1 MLSFSSVK
9 CISAVLLSCMICASA
24 TAKVEAVKGKRY
36 SLSKNHGPWMIMAAA
51 ITGVPE
57 ERRTKG
63 MSAWEAADQLV
74 YELRLKGIPAYTLFM
89 DRQVGTVKE
98 FSNAPGQQDDK
109 KFIARHEAIA
119 VLAGNFENRDDPQAR
134 AILNFLKQKFE
145 PTFAKNKDSGA
156 IFSRTPG
163 QPNALSGAH
172 LTPNPLM
179 PASELKRRTV
189 DPLIQKLN
197 AGEEYSLTKNK
208 GKYTLRVATFRG
220 NSIMQVGNQVSEK
233 AANHFNQFFGSNL
246 DESGN
251 KAWELC
257 QALRSASKYGYPQDY
272 EAYLFHDR
280 YESFV
285 TIGSFASENDPAIV
299 ELARM
304 FRGKPTMHQGQEREV
319 AEVFSIPRQVPIGS
333 TPEKFWM
340 FDVMPKLTRVP

>member
-1 MLSFSSVK
+1 MFSFRPQK
-9 CISAVLLSCMICASA
+9 CVVAFLLVCTLCASA

-36 SLSKNHGPWMIMAAA
+36 TLSKNHGPWMIMAAA
-51 ITGVPE
+51 ITGVPAA
-57 ERRTKG
+57 RRTKG

-89 DRQVGTVKE
+89 DRQMGAVKE
-98 FSNAPGQQDDK
+98 FSGGAGQQNDK

-119 VLAGNFENRDDPQAR
+119 VLAGNFESRDDPQAR
-134 AILNFLKQKFE
+134 AILDFLKQKFE

-163 QPNALSGAH
+163 QPNALGGAH

-179 PASELKRRTV
+179 PASELKHRTV

-208 GKYTLRVATFRG
+208 GKYSLRVATFRG
-220 NSIMQVGNQVSEK
+220 NSIIQVDNKVSEK
-233 AANHFNQFFGSNL
+233 ASSHFNRFFGSNL

-257 QALRSASKYGYPQDY
+257 QALRSASKYGYPQNY

-280 YESFV
+280 YESYV
-285 TIGSFASENDPAIV
+285 TIV

-304 FRGKPTMHQGQEREV
+304 FRGKPTMHQGQERER

-333 TPEKFWM
+333 SPEKFWM
-340 FDVMPKLTRVP
+340 FDLMPKLTRVP

>member
-1 MLSFSSVK
+1 MLSFHPVK
-9 CISAVLLSCMICASA
+9 CISAIVLSCVLCGTA

-98 FSNAPGQQDDK
+98 FSNAPGQQNDK

-145 PTFAKNKDSGA
+145 PTFAKDKSSGA

-208 GKYTLRVATFRG
+208 GKYSLRVATFRG

-233 AANHFNQFFGSNL
+233 ASNHFDRFFGSNL
-246 DESGN
+246 DESGD

-257 QALRSASKYGYPQDY
+257 QALRSASKYGYPQNY
-272 EAYLFHDR
+272 EAYLYHDR

-340 FDVMPKLTRVP
+340 FDIMPKLTRVP

>member
-1 MLSFSSVK
+1 MFSFQPVK
-9 CISAVLLSCMICASA
+9 TMAMILFSCVFCASA

-36 SLSKNHGPWMIMAAA
+36 TLSKNHGPWMILAAA

-63 MSAWEAADQLV
+63 LSAWQAADQLV

-89 DRQVGTVKE
+89 DRQMGAVKE
-98 FSNAPGQQDDK
+98 FSSAPGHPNDK

-119 VLAGNFENRDDPQAR
+119 VLAGNFQNRDDPQAK
-134 AILNFLKQKFE
+134 AILNFLKKKFE
-145 PTFAKNKDSGA
+145 PSFAKNKSSGA

-172 LTPNPLM
+172 LTPNPMM

-197 AGEEYSLTKNK
+197 AGEEYSLMKNK

-220 NSIMQVGNQVSEK
+220 NSIMQVGNKVSEK
-233 AANHFNQFFGSNL
+233 ASSHFNRFFGSNL
-246 DESGN
+246 DQSGD

-257 QALRSASKYGYPQDY
+257 HALRSASKYGYPQNY

-280 YESFV
+280 YESYV
-285 TIGSFASENDPAIV
+285 TIGSFTSENDPGIV

-304 FRGKPTMHQGQEREV
+304 FRGKPTMHQGQEREA
-319 AEVFSIPRQVPIGS
+319 AEVFSIPRKVAIGA

-340 FDVMPKLTRVP
+340 FDIMPKLTRVP

>member
-251 KAWELC
+251 KAWVLC